1 MSKFNTEIE
10 VLTLVS
16 TTSLTRDPGAPY
28 LWVHRDLNGNE
39 FSDRRQ
45 TLTAE
50 EMREM
55 THIIEAAAGDF
66 PIDDEEDY
74 DRDADGWGWEDRAL
88 AGAHA

>member
-1 MSKFNTEIE
+1 MTKFNTEIE

-16 TTSLTRDPGAPY
+16 TTSLTPDPSAPY
-28 LWVHRDLNGNE
+28 LWMHRDLNGNE

-45 TLTAE
+45 TLTVE

-66 PIDDEEDY
+66 PIDEEDY
-74 DRDADGWGWEDRAL
+74 DRDADGYGWEDRAL
-88 AGAHA
+88 AGAYA